1 MSDFLYTD
9 SELQMD
15 TQLILCIEECDNII
29 SYSPVD
35 TRLFIGW
42 SLQHKDYFVRGRRE
56 VTATSNY
63 VPYTFHCESARDLY
77 DFIKLTMGQSQVNLI
92 LYNFNN
98 IVSMEL
104 NEITYEFFENSM
116 DKNYEISGYDN
127 TNLKR
132 SKMLKYL
139 RVLRNTYNWEKM

>member
-15 TQLILCIEECDNII
+15 TQLIFCIEECDNIY
-29 SYSPVD
+29 SDSPVD

-42 SLQHKDYFVRGRRE
+42 SLEHKDYFVRGRRDDIR
-56 VTATSNY
+56 TRNY
-63 VPYTFHCESARDLY
+63 VPYTFHCESERDLY

-98 IVSMEL
+98 IDSMKLHEV
-104 NEITYEFFENSM
+104 TYEFFENSM

-127 TNLKR
+127 INLKR
-132 SKMLKYL
+132 SEIFKYL
-139 RVLRNTYNWEKM
+139 RVLKNTYNWQT